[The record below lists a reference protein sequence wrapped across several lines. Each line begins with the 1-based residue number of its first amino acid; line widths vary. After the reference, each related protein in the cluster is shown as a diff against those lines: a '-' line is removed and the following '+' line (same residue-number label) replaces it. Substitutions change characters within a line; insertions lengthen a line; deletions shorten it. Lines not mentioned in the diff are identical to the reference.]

1 GGGGRAD
8 AADPVGGLQR
18 DRVRGA
24 VRVLPARAEL
34 VEPDDP
40 GGLAVR
46 DDFVGGEGGAEGE
59 SPDDLRGP
67 AVRNPVWVQL
77 AGEHF
82 EAGREGRASRGL
94 HPPARADS
102 GFSRHLGTKS
112 EFLSIVPSRPAPRG
126 RGPAHQYG
134 LYLRADRR

>member
-24 VRVLPARAEL
+24 VRVLPARGEL

-46 DDFVGGEGGAEGE
+46 DDCVGGEGGAEGE
-59 SPDDLRGP
+59 SPDDLGGP

-82 EAGREGRASRGL
+82 EAGRDGGTTRGL
-94 HPPARADS
+94 HPPASAHA
-102 GFSRHLGTKS
+102 GF
-112 EFLSIVPSRPAPRG
+112 PRP
-126 RGPAHQYG
+126 
-134 LYLRADRR
+134 L